1 MRPLTVAA
9 LQDGG
14 PLASEIGYIPAVIYI
29 VIKTVLAISLWGAA
43 VIGYLGAKLPVWLR
57 VLAMAAS
64 FTLIA
69 ALPIT
74 DEIGFAMSLV
84 FGFMAWR
91 NAKTL
96 KGKLQTA

>member
-1 MRPLTVAA
+1 M

-43 VIGYLGAKLPVWLR
+43 VIGYLGAKLPVWMR
-57 VLAMAAS
+57 VLAMVAS

-74 DEIGFAMSLV
+74 DEIGFALSVV
-84 FGFMAWR
+84 FGYLAWR
-91 NAKTL
+91 NVRAV
-96 KGKLQTA
+96 KGKLQPA

>member
-1 MRPLTVAA
+1 M
-9 LQDGG
+9 
-14 PLASEIGYIPAVIYI
+14 
-29 VIKTVLAISLWGAA
+29 
-43 VIGYLGAKLPVWLR
+43 WLR

-74 DEIGFAMSLV
+74 DEIGFALSLV

>member
-1 MRPLTVAA
+1 M
-9 LQDGG
+9 
-14 PLASEIGYIPAVIYI
+14 
-29 VIKTVLAISLWGAA
+29 
-43 VIGYLGAKLPVWLR
+43 R

-74 DEIGFAMSLV
+74 DEIGFALAVV
-84 FGFMAWR
+84 FGFLAWR
-91 NAKTL
+91 NARAV